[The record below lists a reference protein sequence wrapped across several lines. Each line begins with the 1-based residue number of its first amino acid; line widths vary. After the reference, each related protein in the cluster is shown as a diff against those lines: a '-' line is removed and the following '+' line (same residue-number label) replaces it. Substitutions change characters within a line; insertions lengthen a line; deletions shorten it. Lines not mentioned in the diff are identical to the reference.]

1 MFKPKMAF
9 SGFSVDDI
17 KKAKEF
23 YGKTL
28 ALTFTDDMGGI
39 RLQLLNDS
47 EVWVYEKDDHTPAI
61 YTMLNFIVDDIDD
74 ALNELVQSGV
84 RFEFYSGMPQDE
96 KGVMRGKS
104 KNMGPNI
111 AWFKD
116 PAGNI
121 LSILEV

>member
-1 MFKPKMAF
+1 MFKSNAAI
-9 SGFSVDDI
+9 SGFSVDDMA
-17 KKAKEF
+17 KAKEF
-23 YGKTL
+23 YSKTL
-28 ALTFTDDMGGI
+28 GLTFKDDMGGT
-39 RLQLLNDS
+39 RLRLPNDS
-47 EVWVYEKDDHTPAI
+47 EVWMYQKDDHQPAT

-74 ALNELVQSGV
+74 ALNELVKLGV
-84 RFEFYSGMPQDE
+84 VFEQYAGSPQDE
-96 KGVMRGKS
+96 KGIMRGKS